1 MYKTSGKSSSR
12 SKCFFSNK
20 PWGIIKTV
28 KEIARKEGLEKGLE
42 ISLRKSEQNLHAKE
56 KTVVINL
63 IQKLGLSD
71 KEVATIT
78 DVSIAFVQNV
88 RKELENS

>member
-1 MYKTSGKSSSR
+1 ML
-12 SKCFFSNK
+12 FFNTM
-20 PWGIIKTV
+20 GIIETI
-28 KEIARKEGLEKGLE
+28 KEIAREEGLEEGLEKGLE

>member
-1 MYKTSGKSSSR
+1 M
-12 SKCFFSNK
+12 
-20 PWGIIKTV
+20 
-28 KEIARKEGLEKGLE
+28 
-42 ISLRKSEQNLHAKE
+42 RKSEQNLHAKE

-63 IQKLGLSD
+63 IQKLGLSN